1 MKKYE
6 EPELEII
13 RFENEDILTSS
24 GEEVPLD

>member
-1 MKKYE
+1 VKKYE

-13 RFENEDILTSS
+13 KFENEDILTNS

>member
-13 RFENEDILTSS
+13 RFEEEDILTTS

>member
-13 RFENEDILTSS
+13 KFENEDILTNS